1 MRKLNFIALL
11 FSILF
16 ITCKKDKKDE
26 FDHPFVKYE
35 NDLKQSH
42 WEDVKGMIC
51 RDSSPTGIGVRLAN
65 KKKLAIY
72 INGGGACFNAET
84 CNSNPAFFSGTDW
97 ENLVES
103 FGTPG
108 IFNPD
113 DDRNPLKDFSLIF
126 VPYCTGDVHSG
137 TLLNGKALD
146 VNTPQRYVGAINF
159 KKAMDFI
166 EPYFKFNEVDEIVLF
181 GMSAGGYGVYINFLE
196 VAKRFPG
203 VKITVIND
211 SGPLFSDADAFSSCL
226 QVGFKVIFGL
236 PLPNDLF
243 GCCGNPGLGLANVYE
258 YSSKKYPN
266 ANFGFMSAYEDA
278 TSRFFLSF
286 GFNNCQGAPGNQL
299 PADVFRRGLVNLR
312 DDILKPKSTWSSFM
326 IDGTSHTM
334 LADDFLFYEKEVEG
348 MYLYEWIQ
356 KLMDGE
362 IMHVSE

>member
-1 MRKLNFIALL
+1 MEEVLVLMPKPAIAIRLSL
-11 FSILF
+11 
-16 ITCKKDKKDE
+16 
-26 FDHPFVKYE
+26 
-35 NDLKQSH
+35 
-42 WEDVKGMIC
+42 GM
-51 RDSSPTGIGVRLAN
+51 
-65 KKKLAIY
+65 
-72 INGGGACFNAET
+72 
-84 CNSNPAFFSGTDW
+84 DW

-226 QVGFKVIFGL
+226 QVGFKVIL
-236 PLPNDLF
+236 DYHYQMIYLAAVAIL
-243 GCCGNPGLGLANVYE
+243 GLGW
-258 YSSKKYPN
+258 
-266 ANFGFMSAYEDA
+266 
-278 TSRFFLSF
+278 
-286 GFNNCQGAPGNQL
+286 Q
-299 PADVFRRGLVNLR
+299 
-312 DDILKPKSTWSSFM
+312 
-326 IDGTSHTM
+326 
-334 LADDFLFYEKEVEG
+334 
-348 MYLYEWIQ
+348 MYMNIQ
-356 KLMDGE
+356 AKNTQMPISD
-362 IMHVSE
+362 S